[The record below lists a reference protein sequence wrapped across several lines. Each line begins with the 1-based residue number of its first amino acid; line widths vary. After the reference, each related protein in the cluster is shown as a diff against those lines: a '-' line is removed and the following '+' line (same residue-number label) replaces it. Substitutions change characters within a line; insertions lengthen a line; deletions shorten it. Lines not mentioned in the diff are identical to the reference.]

1 VKRTFFALSANV
13 LVFDKEWGLG
23 ACGHH
28 MLVVGAKFLGLNSE
42 VLVQA
47 NMLDFVYQVLSFSKN
62 QFEVIHARSLYTV
75 KFILQIFLLLSYE
88 YSSQLLKL
96 KSLLKLREFYHS
108 LFFPGLKLFKVIS
121 ILKAE
126 GFFLFFCSWIIS
138 GQFSFKLLKEYL
150 GGSLLHYLIKVVISA
165 HQYDLESLIFLYQK
179 C

>member
-1 VKRTFFALSANV
+1 
-13 LVFDKEWGLG
+13 
-23 ACGHH
+23 
-28 MLVVGAKFLGLNSE
+28 MLVVGAKFLGINSK

-47 NMLDFVYQVLSFSKN
+47 NLLDFVYQVLSFSKN
-62 QFEVIHARSLYTV
+62 QFKIIHTGSLYTV

-88 YSSQLLKL
+88 YSCQLLKL
-96 KSLLKLREFYHS
+96 ESLLKLRKFYHS
-108 LFFPGLKLFKVIS
+108 LFFSGLKHFKVIG

-165 HQYDLESLIFLYQK
+165 HQYDFESLIFLNQK